1 MMKTKTKTTM
11 GKASWISDIT
21 EGLGLKHTPM
31 YFNDKHKTCRRIKFY
46 QREDMHE
53 TELVHLQEYIQA
65 KRPELSVTVS
75 RWTGDTWYGNY
86 VVYYRPKVGLVMN
99 H

>member
-1 MMKTKTKTTM
+1 M
-11 GKASWISDIT
+11 GKASWISDIK
-21 EGLGLKHTPM
+21 EGLGLVHTPM

-46 QREDMHE
+46 QRDDMHDN
-53 TELVHLQEYIQA
+53 ELVHLQEYIQA

-75 RWTGDTWYGNY
+75 RWTGSWYGNY
-86 VVYYRPKVGLVMN
+86 VVYYRSKVGLEMK